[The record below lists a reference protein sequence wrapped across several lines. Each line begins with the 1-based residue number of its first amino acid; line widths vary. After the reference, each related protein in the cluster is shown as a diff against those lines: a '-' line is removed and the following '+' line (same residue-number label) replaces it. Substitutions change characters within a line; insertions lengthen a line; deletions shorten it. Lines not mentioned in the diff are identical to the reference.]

1 MICPECRKD
10 VSSSA
15 VFCPHCGFPLSG
27 RSKEI
32 QPAISPVL
40 PPIATPTT
48 APDFDGQLRK
58 LARLKE
64 EGLISEDEFNRKK
77 RALLLSTAPGK
88 KQALVGTAAAPG
100 QQLSKDQP
108 WLSWLLIIGGLL
120 FSLLGL
126 FGFFDMAGDAGFR
139 PTTTQNTMQESGP
152 KLISKAQW
160 REKIRPYW
168 NPGGSV
174 KLTTIAN
181 FKALVG
187 EPSHTETMEGIA
199 SWHYDCSDGTI
210 QIELV
215 DPNMSGGRML
225 INAINDF

>member
-1 MICPECRKD
+1 MICPECRKE
-10 VSSSA
+10 VSFSA
-15 VFCPHCGFPLSG
+15 AFCPHCGFPLSG

-40 PPIATPTT
+40 PPIATTAT
-48 APDFDGQLRK
+48 APDFESQLRK

-77 RALLLSTAPGK
+77 RVLLLSTSPDNE
-88 KQALVGTAAAPG
+88 QALVGTAAAPG

-108 WLSWLLIIGGLL
+108 WLTWLGIGVLLL
-120 FSLLGL
+120 FMIGWIAD
-126 FGFFDMAGDAGFR
+126 GAGCS
-139 PTTTQNTMQESGP
+139 PTTTSNSMQESGP
-152 KLISKAQW
+152 KLISKSQW
-160 REKIRPYW
+160 REKVRPYW

-174 KLTTIAN
+174 KVTTIAN

-187 EPSHTETMEGIA
+187 EPSQTQTVEGHA
-199 SWHYDCSDGTI
+199 YWYYECSDGTI
-210 QIELV
+210 QVDLV

-225 INAINDF
+225 LNAINDF